1 MEKYVDPREAVLLR
15 RAGGAVQDPH
25 GEVSGLQ
32 VPASTQEN
40 LHAGREESKN
50 FRVQSHHEEQEGGA
64 EDDVVRGA
72 KLSCKY

>member
-15 RAGGAVQDPH
+15 RAGRAVQDPH

-32 VPASTQEN
+32 VPASAQEN

-64 EDDVVRGA
+64 EDYVVWGPF
-72 KLSCKY
+72 LSCQH